1 MANPEIK
8 MIAVSNV
15 FSRLMHFVNA
25 GDIEIGH
32 AHSYDHAT
40 LISSGAV
47 RYEVLDG
54 KDGEVVSSKDVYAPN
69 FVFVKKNMY
78 HRLIALEP
86 NTVCA
91 CIHAIRSIE
100 EDIISPEYFIDAIDS
115 NPEHIKKI
123 LLNDSG
129 QHFKNLCVRDP
140 V

>member
-15 FSRLMHFVNA
+15 FSRLMHFVKA

-54 KDGEVVSSKDVYAPN
+54 KNGGVVSSKDVYAPN

-100 EDIISPEYFIDAIDS
+100 EDIISPEYFIETVEKD
-115 NPEHIKKI
+115 PEQIKTV
-123 LLNDSG
+123 LLDNSG
-129 QHFKNLCVRDP
+129 QNFKNLCVHDP